1 MKKYLSVLLAGLALL
16 CLLMAYGCGTTN
28 ETTAR
33 TTPRETTEQTT
44 LSTTE
49 TTKPETTTERMTTET
64 EPLLTNPETTDIID
78 PDMTL
83 PDIDNP
89 ITDIEPNIPESG
101 VGDNGG
107 IGDIF
112 DGDMNGSGD
121 MGTPNGDTGIGSDM
135 GARGRNRTK

>member
-1 MKKYLSVLLAGLALL
+1 MKQYLFVLIAGAVLL
-16 CLLMAYGCGTTN
+16 CMSMAYGCGTTT
-28 ETTAR
+28 ETTAK
-33 TTPRETTEQTT
+33 TTPRETTAQTT

-49 TTKPETTTERMTTET
+49 PKKPETTTARTIT

-78 PDMTL
+78 PNMTL

-89 ITDIEPNIPESG
+89 ITDIEPNIPEEG

-107 IGDIF
+107 IDDIF

-121 MGTPNGDTGIGSDM
+121 MDTPNAGTDM
-135 GARGRNRTK
+135 GARRKNRMK